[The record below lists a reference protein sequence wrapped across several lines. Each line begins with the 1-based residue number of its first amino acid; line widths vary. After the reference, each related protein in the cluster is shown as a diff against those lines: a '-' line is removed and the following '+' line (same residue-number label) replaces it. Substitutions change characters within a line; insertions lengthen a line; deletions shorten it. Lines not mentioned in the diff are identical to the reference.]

1 MSLPTE
7 QKDMELTFKGNGRFN
22 DTTLQE
28 CRGSDHAVALTAH
41 GRVFTW
47 GQLFGS
53 IHQCQT
59 KRFTSLDPARLE
71 ACTSF
76 GLSFVGRGHA
86 SKVPMAHLS

>member
-7 QKDMELTFKGNGRFN
+7 QKDMELTFKGKGRFN
-22 DTTLQE
+22 DTTLQQ

-53 IHQCQT
+53 IGTMSNKDIHLIGSSSGWKLVQ
-59 KRFTSLDPARLE
+59 
-71 ACTSF
+71 
-76 GLSFVGRGHA
+76 A
-86 SKVPMAHLS
+86 SG